1 MRMLRVLA
9 MFMAAAV
16 FTCAPF
22 AHADNHKDSKAYKDC
37 YKRGQDD
44 ARHGNAGN
52 LDINHWK
59 HSDERQACQ
68 DGYRAGFNSIS
79 TAVATPTPLPQ
90 GEVAAGPDSA
100 RDVGYQDGLM
110 DGRNDRSSGH
120 SFRPTDTD
128 NYKHADRGY
137 RDDFGNKDSWKAAY
151 RTGYADGY
159 REGFKKH

>member
-1 MRMLRVLA
+1 MRFFRILSLA
-9 MFMAAAV
+9 MAAAL

-22 AHADNHKDSKAYKDC
+22 AHADHKNSKAYKDC
-37 YKRGQDD
+37 FKRGQDD

-68 DGYRAGFNSIS
+68 DGYRAGFNSVS
-79 TAVATPTPLPQ
+79 TAIAAPAPLPQ
-90 GEVAAGPDSA
+90 SEVAAGPDSA
-100 RDVGYQDGLM
+100 RDIGYQDGLM
-110 DGRNDRSSGH
+110 DGRNDRSGAH

-137 RDDFGNKDSWKAAY
+137 HDNFGSKDAWKAAY
-151 RTGYADGY
+151 RQGYADGY
-159 REGFKKH
+159 REGFKSH

>member
-1 MRMLRVLA
+1 MRFFKILSLA
-9 MFMAAAV
+9 MAAAL
-16 FTCAPF
+16 FALAPM
-22 AHADNHKDSKAYKDC
+22 AHADHKDSKAYKDC
-37 YKRGQDD
+37 FKRGQDD

-68 DGYRAGFNSIS
+68 DGYRAGFNSVS
-79 TAVATPTPLPQ
+79 TAVSVPTLPQ
-90 GEVAAGPDSA
+90 SEATGGAFDSA

-128 NYKHADRGY
+128 NYKHADRAY
-137 RDDFGNKDSWKAAY
+137 RDNFGSKDAWKAAY
-151 RTGYADGY
+151 RQGYSDGY

>member
-1 MRMLRVLA
+1 MRMLRILA
-9 MFMAAAV
+9 LFTAATI
-16 FTCAPF
+16 FIGAPA
-22 AHADNHKDSKAYKDC
+22 AHADHKDSKAYKDC
-37 YKRGQDD
+37 FKRGQDD

-68 DGYRAGFNSIS
+68 DGYRAGFNSVS
-79 TAVATPTPLPQ
+79 TEVATPAPLPQ
-90 GEVAAGPDSA
+90 GEVAGATSA
-100 RDVGYQDGLM
+100 HDIGYQDGLM
-110 DGRNDRSSGH
+110 DGRNDRSTGH

-137 RDDFGNKDSWKAAY
+137 HDNFGEKDAWKAAY
-151 RTGYADGY
+151 RQGYADGY